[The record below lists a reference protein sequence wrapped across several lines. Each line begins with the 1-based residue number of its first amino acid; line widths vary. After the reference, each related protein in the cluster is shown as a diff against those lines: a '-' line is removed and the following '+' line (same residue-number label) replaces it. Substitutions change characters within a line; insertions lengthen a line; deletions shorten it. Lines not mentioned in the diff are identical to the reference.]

1 MPARHQRVSNNP
13 VSMAEAVLNLL
24 DMVPGARSVFIEQ
37 GRSETLRLHT
47 ALIDAP
53 EPDRWR
59 KTRGFYEVGTYVKG
73 AAQTDVIGD
82 LLETMARIR

>member
-1 MPARHQRVSNNP
+1 MPAKHQRSSNNP

-59 KTRGFYEVGTYVKG
+59 KTRGFYEVGVYARG
-73 AAQTDVIGD
+73 IAQSDLVGD
-82 LLETMARIR
+82 FLEVMSRIR

>member
-1 MPARHQRVSNNP
+1 MPAKNVRSNNP
-13 VSMAEAVLNLL
+13 VGMAEAVLNLL
-24 DMVPGARSVFIEQ
+24 DMVPGARSVFLEKSRWESIH
-37 GRSETLRLHT
+37 LHT
-47 ALIDAP
+47 ALIDSP

>member
-1 MPARHQRVSNNP
+1 MSAQHKRSSNPAA
-13 VSMAEAVLNLL
+13 MAEAVLNLL

-53 EPDRWR
+53 EPDRR
-59 KTRGFYEVGTYVKG
+59 RRTRGFYEVGTYTKG

-82 LLETMARIR
+82 LLETMARSR